1 MILPGS
7 ASQSLGAAL
16 ADELGEALAVV
27 ETERFA
33 DGEFKLRVPDAGG
46 ERAVVVA
53 ATTSAAAHL
62 ELLQLQDLARE
73 SFDEVVTVLPYMGYA
88 RQDQAFRDGEPVS
101 ARAVARAISTGTDRV
116 LAVNP
121 HESGV
126 GDFFDVPFETVDATP
141 LLADPLPAIENPLF
155 LAPDEGATDL
165 ARGVRDAY
173 GAGTTDY
180 FEKTRDYDTG
190 EVHVA
195 PAGTDPT
202 GRAVV
207 LVDDIVATGATMSAA
222 IDRLYERDAA
232 AVYVACL
239 HPVFADNARAKLA
252 EAGVAGLWAT
262 DTVERPISDV
272 SVAPALAEKL
282 RSD

>member
-16 ADELGEALAVV
+16 ADELDERLAVV

-46 ERAVVVA
+46 DRAVVVA
-53 ATTSAAAHL
+53 ATTSAEAHL

-88 RQDQAFRDGEPVS
+88 RQDRAFREGEPIS
-101 ARAVARAISTGTDRV
+101 ARAVAQAISTGTDRV
-116 LAVNP
+116 LTVNP
-121 HESGV
+121 HEPAVS
-126 GDFFDVPFETVDATP
+126 DFFDVPVEAVDAAP
-141 LLADPLPAIENPLF
+141 LLAEALPVIDDPLF
-155 LAPDEGATDL
+155 LAPDEGAIGL
-165 ARGVRDAY
+165 AERVRDAY
-173 GAGTTDY
+173 GTGTTDH

-190 EVHVA
+190 EVTTA
-195 PAGTDPT
+195 PAGTDPG

-207 LVDDIVATGATMSAA
+207 LVDDIVATGSTMSAA
-222 IDRLYERDAA
+222 IDRLYERAAA

-239 HPVFADNARAKLA
+239 HPVFADSARARLA
-252 EAGVAGLWAT
+252 DAGVAGLWAT
-262 DTVERPISDV
+262 DTVERPVSDV
-272 SVAPALAEKL
+272 SVAPALADYL
-282 RSD
+282 